1 MLKPLAALM
10 ILSALP
16 AGAGETSQLQLA
28 DLSARLYAE
37 GIAQGDPVLVV
48 TAASLRKQAG
58 LAQGMLLTWEGM
70 LDVALTLITDDP
82 GLLDLVGDISA
93 ETSKGVA
100 SGPEYR
106 LAALA
111 AGTEERLPPMPFRGG
126 EYAEVYVE
134 APSGTDLNLIVL
146 DEAGHEVCADTDPSH
161 VAYCAWTP
169 AQDGSFTVV
178 VANAG
183 ATPADYALMTN

>member
-1 MLKPLAALM
+1 MLKPLAV
-10 ILSALP
+10 LSCLAALP
-16 AGAGETSQLQLA
+16 AAAEEASPLQLA
-28 DLSARLYAE
+28 DLSARLYAT
-37 GIAQGDPVLVV
+37 GVAQSDPVLIA
-48 TAASLRKQAG
+48 TAAKLRKQSG
-58 LAQGMLLTWEGM
+58 LAPEAAFSWQAMM
-70 LDVALTLITDDP
+70 DVALVLIGDDP
-82 GLLDLVGDISA
+82 GLLTLMADVSA
-93 ETSKGVA
+93 ESDKGVA

-111 AGTEERLPPMPFRGG
+111 AGTEDRLPPMTFRGG

-134 APSGTDLNLIVL
+134 AALGVDMNLSVL
-146 DEAGHEVCADTDPSH
+146 DAAGHEVCTDTDPSH

-178 VANAG
+178 VLNAG

>member
-1 MLKPLAALM
+1 MLKPLAALL
-10 ILSALP
+10 ILTALP
-16 AGAGETSQLQLA
+16 AGAEGTSALRLA

-37 GIAQGDPVLVV
+37 GVSQSDPVLVV
-48 TAASLRKQAG
+48 TAARLRKEAALSPG
-58 LAQGMLLTWEGM
+58 LPLTWESM
-70 LDVALTLITDDP
+70 IEVALKLIGDDP

-93 ETSKGVA
+93 EQTKGVA

-111 AGTEERLPPMPFRGG
+111 AGAKDALPPLAFRGG

-134 APSGTDLNLIVL
+134 APSGADLNLTVL
-146 DEAGHEVCADTDPSH
+146 DAAGLVVCADTDPSH

-169 AQDGSFTVV
+169 AQDGEFTVV
-178 VANAG
+178 VLNAG
-183 ATPADYALMTN
+183 TTPADYALMTN